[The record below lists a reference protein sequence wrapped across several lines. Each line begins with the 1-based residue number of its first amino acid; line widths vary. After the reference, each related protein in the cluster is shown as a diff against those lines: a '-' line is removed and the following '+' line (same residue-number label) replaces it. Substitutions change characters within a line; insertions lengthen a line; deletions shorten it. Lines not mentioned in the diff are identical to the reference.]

1 MAKKNNPEI
10 MVYKDLREKIL
21 TGELK
26 DKDRLVETTL
36 AAQYDVSRLH
46 IKSAL
51 RLLEQEQLAEHIMM
65 CGFQVKGF
73 TEESMEEIGELHLA
87 LDCIIFARFTKTALE
102 EEIAYLWKTAQ
113 RIKVFFQ
120 NNMVEDAM
128 EELDNFYSYV
138 YAKSGYI
145 HITAIL
151 EKYSDYFKILRRQ
164 FTSDQRLNLET
175 AELLLQ
181 IVQAME
187 EKDIDALAAKR
198 GKR

>member
-1 MAKKNNPEI
+1 MTKKNNPEI
-10 MVYKDLREKIL
+10 MIYKDLRRKIL

-26 DKDRLVETTL
+26 NGDRLVETAL
-36 AAQYDVSRLH
+36 AAQYEVSRLH

-73 TEESMEEIGELHLA
+73 TEETMEEIGELRLA
-87 LDCIIFARFTKTALE
+87 LDRVTFARFAKTAVAEDVAHLR
-102 EEIAYLWKTAQ
+102 KMGQ
-113 RIKVFFQ
+113 RVKVFFQ
-120 NNMVEDAM
+120 NNMIEDAM

-164 FTSDQRLNLET
+164 FTSDQRLNLEA
-175 AELLLQ
+175 AELLLE
-181 IVQAME
+181 IIRAIE
-187 EKDIDALAAKR
+187 EKDIDLLAEKLGER
-198 GKR
+198 

>member
-1 MAKKNNPEI
+1 MTKKNNPEI
-10 MVYKDLREKIL
+10 MIYKDLRRKIL

-26 DKDRLVETTL
+26 NGDRLVETAL
-36 AAQYDVSRLH
+36 AAQYEVSRLH

-73 TEESMEEIGELHLA
+73 TEETMEEIGELRLA
-87 LDCIIFARFTKTALE
+87 LDRVTFARFAKTAVAEDVAHLQ
-102 EEIAYLWKTAQ
+102 KMGQ
-113 RIKVFFQ
+113 RVKVFFQ
-120 NNMVEDAM
+120 NNMIEDAM

-164 FTSDQRLNLET
+164 FTSDQRLNLEA
-175 AELLLQ
+175 AELLLE
-181 IVQAME
+181 IIRAIE
-187 EKDIDALAAKR
+187 EKDIDLLAEKLGER
-198 GKR
+198 